1 MIETQGLTMRY
12 GDLPVVD
19 GVTLRLP
26 SRGLTSIIGPNG
38 AGKSTLLSMVCRLLP
53 MTAGTATVDGL
64 DVTRTPSDVLA
75 RRLAILRQDNHL
87 TLRLTVRDLV
97 AFGRY
102 PHSRG
107 RLTDADRPHIE
118 AALGYLHLDALA
130 DRYLDELSGGQ
141 RQRAYVAM
149 VLCQDTDYV
158 LLDEPLNSLDMQHAV
173 AMMKLLRRLVD
184 ELGKTV
190 VVVLHDINFASCYSD
205 HIVGM
210 QQGRVACQGTPA
222 EIVRPEVLRALY
234 NVDVSVHE
242 VDGCRI
248 GVYYR

>member
-87 TLRLTVRDLV
+87 TLRLTVRDVV

-102 PHSRG
+102 RIP
-107 RLTDADRPHIE
+107 
-118 AALGYLHLDALA
+118 
-130 DRYLDELSGGQ
+130 GG
-141 RQRAYVAM
+141 
-149 VLCQDTDYV
+149 
-158 LLDEPLNSLDMQHAV
+158 
-173 AMMKLLRRLVD
+173 
-184 ELGKTV
+184 G
-190 VVVLHDINFASCYSD
+190 
-205 HIVGM
+205 
-210 QQGRVACQGTPA
+210 
-222 EIVRPEVLRALY
+222 
-234 NVDVSVHE
+234 
-242 VDGCRI
+242 
-248 GVYYR
+248 